1 MYERF
6 LRAGIFG
13 ANGITKAE
21 GFTTPDAN
29 EALVK
34 QTAIERCKNRFVLA
48 DYSKFGCISSVTF
61 SAFVNAKILT
71 DNCPAE
77 FLYSIV
83 DIFIFYTISQIF
95 EVWL

>member
-1 MYERF
+1 M
-6 LRAGIFG
+6 GIFG